1 MRHLDEGTLHMLVD
15 GEISSPELGSIRQHL
30 EQCAECRA
38 RLDEAGT
45 WTREADELV
54 DLLEVPVRTAPVA
67 PRRRTAPVRR
77 ASRQLAW
84 AASVIAALGLGWA
97 AGSAPWKAARPGA
110 TPGQTTAREG
120 AASGETLALDQ
131 AAPVAEAEVPAEA
144 DAAPKERSIA
154 APQVQRLEPPARKA
168 ELGLAESPEPGPADE
183 VAAKTLADAATGERR
198 ANEGAALGRQ
208 LVGGV
213 AQESRRDQAVPTSPA
228 PLASALRDEA
238 VARRAAFEPVTLHE
252 AMRQLAGSLR
262 LIEGLVPDGLE
273 AAGGRIRVVYPGG
286 IVLEQWRDADSV
298 AVSLRGPAS
307 LAADSLARLAARIR

>member
-1 MRHLDEGTLHMLVD
+1 MQHLDDGTLHMLVD
-15 GEISSPELGSIRQHL
+15 GEIGSVELGPIRQHL
-30 EQCAECRA
+30 EQCEECRA

-54 DLLEVPVRTAPVA
+54 DLLEVPVRTAPAA
-67 PRRRTAPVRR
+67 PRRRPAPARW
-77 ASRQLAW
+77 APRQLAW

-97 AGSAPWKAARPGA
+97 AGTTPWQPAPQATAPG
-110 TPGQTTAREG
+110 E
-120 AASGETLALDQ
+120 SLALEQ
-131 AAPVAEAEVPAEA
+131 ARPVAEAEAPARA
-144 DAAPKERSIA
+144 DAAPRERSVA
-154 APQVQRLEPPARKA
+154 APQAQQPEPAARKA
-168 ELGLAESPEPGPADE
+168 ESDLAASRESGPTDE
-183 VAAKTLADAATGERR
+183 VAAAKTLANATTAGERR
-198 ANEGAALGRQ
+198 ANEGAAPGRQ

-213 AQESRRDQAVPTSPA
+213 AQESRRDQALPASPA
-228 PLASALRDEA
+228 PMASALRDEA
-238 VARRAAFEPVTLHE
+238 VAKRTAFEPVTLHE

-286 IVLEQWRDADSV
+286 IILEQWRDADSV

>member
-1 MRHLDEGTLHMLVD
+1 MQHLDDGTLHTLVD
-15 GEISSPELGSIRQHL
+15 GEIGSAELGPIRQHL
-30 EQCAECRA
+30 EQCEECRA
-38 RLDEAGT
+38 RLEEAGT

-67 PRRRTAPVRR
+67 PRRRPAAARWAP
-77 ASRQLAW
+77 RQLAW

-97 AGSAPWKAARPGA
+97 AGTTPWKAAPQG
-110 TPGQTTAREG
+110 TAP
-120 AASGETLALDQ
+120 GETLALEQ
-131 AAPVAEAEVPAEA
+131 ARPAAEAEVPAAA
-144 DAAPKERSIA
+144 DAALKERSVA
-154 APQVQRLEPPARKA
+154 APQTQQPEPPARKA
-168 ELGLAESPEPGPADE
+168 ESDLAASRESGPMDE
-183 VAAKTLADAATGERR
+183 VAAAKALANAATAGERR

-213 AQESRRDQAVPTSPA
+213 AQESRRDQAVPASPA
-228 PLASALRDEA
+228 SMASALRDEA
-238 VARRAAFEPVTLHE
+238 VAKRTAFEPVTLHE

-298 AVSLRGPAS
+298 VVSLRGPAS